1 VHFSLGVTMKGEL
14 TVLRCLRIADVLK
27 AEIGGDALVAA
38 NTERNEITITTERG
52 TVIVLKAVSIRP
64 V

>member
-1 VHFSLGVTMKGEL
+1 MKGEL